1 MEWLNAVVQGVLLGG
16 LYALLAAGLSL
27 MFGVMRIVNLA
38 HGVLA
43 VVAAYI
49 GWILVDHFS
58 MNPWLTLIIVVPVMA
73 AIGYGLQM
81 GLLNPALGRGGL
93 APILVTFGLA
103 VVITNLLQQFFSAD
117 NHSIQIG
124 AIGTDSIQLTPDIS
138 IGVFPLLVF
147 VVGVLAIT
155 ALQLYLSRTRLGR
168 AMRAASDDKD
178 AAQLMGI
185 DNRRIYAVA
194 TAIALGFVGLAGV
207 FLGMR
212 TQFSPTYGDAT
223 LIFAF
228 EAVIIGGLGSL
239 WGTLIGGMVLGI
251 AQAVGAQ
258 FNPAYGIL
266 VGNLVF
272 LIILAFRPTGLLQKA
287 VNS

>member
-1 MEWLNAVVQGVLLGG
+1 MAERRR
-16 LYALLAAGLSL
+16 AGRPA
-27 MFGVMRIVNLA
+27 GWPVRA

-43 VVAAYI
+43 VVAAYM
-49 GWILVDHFS
+49 GWVLVETTGI
-58 MNPWLTLIIVVPVMA
+58 NPWLTIVIVVPVMA
-73 AIGYGLQM
+73 AIGYALQM

-103 VVITNLLQQFFSAD
+103 VVITNLLQQFFSA
-117 NHSIQIG
+117 
-124 AIGTDSIQLTPDIS
+124 
-138 IGVFPLLVF
+138 
-147 VVGVLAIT
+147 
-155 ALQLYLSRTRLGR
+155 
-168 AMRAASDDKD
+168 
-178 AAQLMGI
+178 AQLMGI
-185 DNRRIYAVA
+185 DNKRIYAIA
-194 TAIALGFVGLAGV
+194 TAIALGFVGLAGI

-258 FNPAYGIL
+258 VNPAWGIL

-272 LIILAFRPTGLLQKA
+272 LAILAFRPTGLLQKA